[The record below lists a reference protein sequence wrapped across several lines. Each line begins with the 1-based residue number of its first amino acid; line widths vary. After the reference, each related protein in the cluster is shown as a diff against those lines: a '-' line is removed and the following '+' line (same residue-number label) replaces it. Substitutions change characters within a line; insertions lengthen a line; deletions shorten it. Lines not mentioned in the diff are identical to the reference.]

1 MRILDEQFIRIVT
14 IQALIICIHFAL
26 SSHMRLPP
34 VAVIQNT
41 PHTSLGFWLPYYHA
55 AKLRLHHHMAKWQA
69 HHHAVRWRPRR
80 RLARTRPPPQT
91 TPEERTVAAAEDFQT
106 LYARG
111 RSGPLGSSRCI
122 PRPRQERG
130 LKCVEWIGYPLIA
143 DENEQQLE
151 LKRTMQSQIT
161 MFEKLSIYM
170 VTSFQNRKKN
180 V

>member
-91 TPEERTVAAAEDFQT
+91 TPEERTAAAAEDFQT
-106 LYARG
+106 LCARG

-130 LKCVEWIGYPLIA
+130 LKCVEWIPI
-143 DENEQQLE
+143 NC
-151 LKRTMQSQIT
+151 
-161 MFEKLSIYM
+161 
-170 VTSFQNRKKN
+170 
-180 V
+180 